1 MINGF
6 IIHRIWL
13 RMDKRILIIYSTF
26 DCINE
31 MHRISAIALIVL
43 LTLGSI
49 GLNINT
55 HVCQGELKSI
65 RVFIPAKSCSSMAD
79 GVCTQRNHSDGFNK
93 TPCCT
98 DKCFATPQSLFESL
112 DCLTAESIQLIGPI
126 LSESPKIFKDHSNQF
141 VLNKYVADPPDR
153 LYKKVHILF
162 QVFRI

>member
-1 MINGF
+1 MRRLTAIS
-6 IIHRIWL
+6 
-13 RMDKRILIIYSTF
+13 LISI
-26 DCINE
+26 
-31 MHRISAIALIVL
+31 
-43 LTLGSI
+43 LTLASI
-49 GLNINT
+49 GLNINA
-55 HVCQGELKSI
+55 HICQGNVKSI
-65 RVFIPAKSCSSMAD
+65 GVFVPAQSCSTMAN
-79 GVCTQRNHSDGFNK
+79 GSCSQQNHAEGFNK

>member
-55 HVCQGELKSI
+55 HVCQGEIKSI
-65 RVFIPAKSCSSMAD
+65 RVFIPAKSCTSM
-79 GVCTQRNHSDGFNK
+79 GSNNCTQRNHSDGFNK

-112 DCLTAESIQLIGPI
+112 ECLTAESIQLIGPFV
-126 LSESPKIFKDHSNQF
+126 SWSPITIKDCSNQF
-141 VLNKYVADPPDR
+141 VLSKYAADPPDR
-153 LYKKVHILF
+153 LHNKVRILF

>member
-1 MINGF
+1 MIKGL

-65 RVFIPAKSCSSMAD
+65 RVFIPAT
-79 GVCTQRNHSDGFNK
+79 VLFNYGRWQ
-93 TPCCT
+93 
-98 DKCFATPQSLFESL
+98 FAPKEIMQTGSTKHL
-112 DCLTAESIQLIGPI
+112 AVPI
-126 LSESPKIFKDHSNQF
+126 NVSPL
-141 VLNKYVADPPDR
+141 LN
-153 LYKKVHILF
+153 LYLNP
-162 QVFRI
+162 